1 MGIELYKHN
10 KVAYEKV
17 EKMFETENRVA
28 VVHPT
33 GSGKSFISLK
43 WLYENR
49 DKKCLFLAPTLAI
62 KDQLVRHIINNG
74 LELSD
79 FKNLEF
85 AIYPNFASITDD
97 FLNEHHYDC
106 VVLDEFHR
114 CGATEWSKGINKL
127 LNHNP
132 NIKVLGVSATP
143 IRYLDDNRNMAEELF
158 HGNIASEIS
167 LAEAMA
173 KGILPVPTYIQG
185 IYSFQEDLEK
195 FQSRIDRLTDEEAKN
210 KFQELLNQ
218 AKKKLENADGLEEI
232 FKKHITQANGK
243 YIVFCKDTAHMQL
256 MMAEAKKWFKD
267 INPNIEMYSV
277 SSYQS
282 NEANQ
287 QIIDT
292 FEKANNDNI
301 KFLFSV
307 EMLNE
312 GLHVSDISGVIMLR
326 PTSSPIIYMQQLG
339 RALSVG
345 HNSEPIVFDIVN
357 NVKCYDAISEIY
369 DEVKKLIKKP
379 NDIPSENGSFGDD
392 DEDIDKSV
400 LDRFR
405 IFDEAKE
412 FADILQE
419 INTQYDNYITQ
430 VRENRLKEQE
440 FKDWLKSLTNEQLY
454 NFYCHNEDLEK
465 EKKQIYDDYKK
476 GIVKIPIMSNI
487 SNKLSGVS
495 NLNFER
501 ITALQFNEVSQLIL
515 DGAYLYDDEV
525 KQALWK
531 IFKSNMPDIT
541 EEMFEEKYR
550 SLFLFPRLTQ
560 VIEIEKYKARLLD
573 GKTNKDIY
581 NLVVNSEEIQELLN
595 KLNEDLENGIIKIPT
610 PRGLANTLRGTFFA
624 NLFPTEDFVEITT
637 KLVNGAN
644 LYDEEIKQLFREIT
658 IKNLKDKYNED
669 KFEERYN
676 ALFRSQNIIR
686 QVALEKAKADIINN
700 KSYQEIYEIIIKN
713 KDLQEIKENIST
725 EFMQGTF
732 KRSVLGNISTAFRM
746 ASTINRQTVNTVCF
760 NEISQLLLDG
770 ANLYDDDIKIK
781 LEEIFMSSFPEL
793 TKKMFEEKYQ
803 SMMFSKYLINTI
815 ETEKHKT
822 SIINTMTPEE
832 VYKHFASV
840 EAITEAKE
848 KIRLEL
854 EKGNFPTRRISD
866 IVNNLANGSVI
877 QKDIIRD
884 SSFNEIRDML
894 LSGIPFYSDEV
905 KEKLREVYK
914 SNYPDITEEKF
925 EEKYRNYLVNY
936 KLIESIE
943 LERYKT
949 ELTGN
954 LGYQKLYETVSSN
967 IDIEAEKKQIDEM
980 LDRGEIPVLMARPI
994 NQAFRSGIFADITDQ
1009 ILDGAN
1015 LYDENIREQMLK
1027 ILQENDFASADKTPE
1042 EKYIQLLKKEKLVRV
1057 IEIEKYKKSKLDVIT
1072 DQQLYEIVKSGLDIN
1087 EEKASLE
1094 TEFSNG
1100 VVPKVIKYNICHALS
1115 VVIKSKKIKTK
1126 DSEFSD
1132 IADRILN
1139 GANLYDEDIKQDYIR
1154 ILQSVLPMTEE
1165 EALDRY
1171 RTKLANPVVVK
1182 NIEIERIKVSINV
1195 ASKNLVGKK

>member
-10 KVAYEKV
+10 KIAYEKV
-17 EKMFETENRVA
+17 EKMFEKENRVA

-43 WLYENR
+43 WLYDNR

-62 KDQLVRHIINNG
+62 RDQLIRHIQSNG

-97 FLNEHHYDC
+97 FLKEHHYDC

-127 LNHNP
+127 LTHNP

-158 HGNIASEIS
+158 HGNVASEIS

-185 IYSFQEDLEK
+185 IYSFQEDLDK

-210 KFQELLNQ
+210 RFQDLLNQ
-218 AKKKLENADGLEEI
+218 AKKRLENADGLEEI
-232 FKKHITQANGK
+232 FKKHITQTSGK
-243 YIVFCKDTAHMQL
+243 YIVFCKDTAHMRL
-256 MMAEAKKWFKD
+256 MMEETKKWFQD
-267 INPNIEMYSV
+267 INPNIDMYSV

-292 FEKANNDNI
+292 FERANNSHI

-379 NDIPSENGSFGDD
+379 HDIPNDNGTFGTD
-392 DEDIDKSV
+392 DEDLDQSV

-419 INTQYDNYITQ
+419 INNQYDNYVAQI
-430 VRENRLKEQE
+430 RENRLKEQE
-440 FKDWLKSLTNEQLY
+440 FKDWLKSLTNEELY
-454 NFYCHNEDLEK
+454 NFHCHNEELEK
-465 EKKQIYDDYKK
+465 EKKQIYEDFKN
-476 GIVKIPIMSNI
+476 GFVKIPIMSNI
-487 SNKLSGVS
+487 SSKLSGVS

-501 ITALQFNEVSQLIL
+501 ISPIQFNDVAQLIL
-515 DGAYLYDDEV
+515 DGAYLYDEEV
-525 KQALWK
+525 KQALWEV
-531 IFKSNMPDIT
+531 FKRNMPDIT

-550 SLFLFPRLTQ
+550 SLFTYSKLTQ

-595 KLNEDLENGIIKIPT
+595 QVNADLENGIIKIPS

-637 KLVNGAN
+637 RLVNGAN
-644 LYDEEIKQLFREIT
+644 LYDEEIKNLFREIS
-658 IKNLKDKYNED
+658 IKNLKEKFDEK

-676 ALFRSQNIIR
+676 ALFRSQNIIG
-686 QVALEKAKADIINN
+686 QVALEKAKADVINN

-713 KDLQEIKENIST
+713 KDLLEIKENIST
-725 EFMQGTF
+725 EFMQGIF
-732 KRSVLGNISTAFRM
+732 KRTVVGNISNAFRM
-746 ASTINRQTVNTVCF
+746 VSSVNKQNVNAILF
-760 NEISQLLLDG
+760 NEISQLILDG
-770 ANLYDDDIKIK
+770 ANLYDDNIKPLLK
-781 LEEIFMSSFPEL
+781 EIFISSFPEI
-793 TKKMFEEKYQ
+793 TEEKFEEKYH
-803 SMMFSKYLINTI
+803 SMMLSKYLINAI
-815 ETEKHKT
+815 ETEKHKI
-822 SIINTMTPEE
+822 SIISSMTPEE
-832 VYKHFASV
+832 VYKHFASI
-840 EAITEAKE
+840 ETITSAKE
-848 KIRLEL
+848 QIRLDL
-854 EKGNFPTRRISD
+854 EKGIFPARRLAD
-866 IVNNLANGSVI
+866 IVNGLANGSVI
-877 QKDIIRD
+877 QKSIIKD
-884 SSFNEIRDML
+884 SAFNEIRDML
-894 LSGIPFYSDEV
+894 LSGTPFYSDEI
-905 KEKLREVYK
+905 KDKLREVYK

-936 KLIESIE
+936 KLIEAIE

-967 IDIEAEKKQIDEM
+967 IDIEEDKKKIDDM
-980 LDRGEIPVLMARPI
+980 LARGEIPVLMARPI

-1015 LYDENIREQMLK
+1015 LYDDNIREQMLK
-1027 ILQENDFASADKTPE
+1027 ILEENDFASADKTPE
-1042 EKYIQLLKKEKLVRV
+1042 EKYIQLLKKEKLVKV
-1057 IEIEKYKKSKLDVIT
+1057 IEIEKYKKSKLDLIT
-1072 DQQLYEIVKSGLDIN
+1072 DQQLYEIVKSGVDIS
-1087 EEKASLE
+1087 EEKTALE
-1094 TEFSNG
+1094 SELATG
-1100 VVPKVIKYNICHALS
+1100 TVPKVVKYNICHALA

-1154 ILQSVLPMTEE
+1154 ILQSVLPMSEK

-1171 RTKLANPVVVK
+1171 RTKLANPVVIK
-1182 NIEIERIKVSINV
+1182 NIELERLKASMNV
-1195 ASKNLVGKK
+1195 ASKNSVGRK

>member
-1 MGIELYKHN
+1 MGVELYKHN

-17 EKMFETENRVA
+17 EKMFEKENRVA

-43 WLYENR
+43 WLYDNR

-62 KDQLVRHIINNG
+62 RDQLIRHIKSSG

-85 AIYPNFASITDD
+85 AIYPNFASITDE
-97 FLNEHHYDC
+97 FLEQHHYDC

-127 LNHNP
+127 LNHNQ

-185 IYSFQEDLEK
+185 IYSFQEDLDK
-195 FQSRIDRLTDEEAKN
+195 FQSRIDRLTDENAKSR
-210 KFQELLNQ
+210 FQDLLNQ
-218 AKKKLENADGLEEI
+218 AKKRLENADGLEEI
-232 FKKHITQANGK
+232 FKKHITDPSGK
-243 YIVFCKDTAHMQL
+243 YIVFCKDTAHMRL
-256 MMAEAKKWFKD
+256 MMEETKKWFKD
-267 INPNIEMYSV
+267 INPNIDMYSV

-282 NEANQ
+282 NETNQ

-292 FEKANNDNI
+292 FEKANNGNI

-357 NVKCYDAISEIY
+357 NVKCYDAINEIY

-379 NDIPSENGSFGDD
+379 HDIPNDNKTLGSN
-392 DEDIDKSV
+392 DEDIDQSI
-400 LDRFR
+400 LDRFK

-419 INTQYDNYITQ
+419 INNQYDKYVAQ

-440 FKDWLKSLTNEQLY
+440 FKDWLKTLTNEELY
-454 NFYCHNEDLEK
+454 NFHCHNEELKK
-465 EKKQIYDDYKK
+465 EKKKIY
-476 GIVKIPIMSNI
+476 
-487 SNKLSGVS
+487 
-495 NLNFER
+495 
-501 ITALQFNEVSQLIL
+501 
-515 DGAYLYDDEV
+515 
-525 KQALWK
+525 
-531 IFKSNMPDIT
+531 
-541 EEMFEEKYR
+541 
-550 SLFLFPRLTQ
+550 
-560 VIEIEKYKARLLD
+560 
-573 GKTNKDIY
+573 
-581 NLVVNSEEIQELLN
+581 
-595 KLNEDLENGIIKIPT
+595 EDLENGIIKIPS

-624 NLFPTEDFVEITT
+624 NLFPTEDFVAITT
-637 KLVNGAN
+637 ELINGAN
-644 LYDEEIKQLFREIT
+644 LYDEKIKNLFRQVS
-658 IKNLKDKYNED
+658 IKNLKEKYDEN

-676 ALFRSQNIIR
+676 ALFRSQNIIG
-686 QVALEKAKADIINN
+686 QVALEKVKADIINN
-700 KSYQEIYEIIIKN
+700 KSNQEIYKIIIKN
-713 KDLQEIKENIST
+713 KDLLEIKEKISS
-725 EFMQGTF
+725 EFMQGIF
-732 KRSVLGNISTAFRM
+732 NRAVVGNISNAFRSV
-746 ASTINRQTVNTVCF
+746 STIDKQYINAVNF
-760 NEISQLLLDG
+760 NEISQLILDG
-770 ANLYDDDIKIK
+770 ANLYDDNVKVLLQK
-781 LEEIFMSSFPEL
+781 IFMDSFPRL
-793 TKKMFEEKYQ
+793 TKEMFEEKYQ
-803 SMMFSKYLINTI
+803 TLMFSKSLINAI
-815 ETEKHKT
+815 ETEKHKI
-822 SIINTMTPEE
+822 SIISTMTPEE
-832 VYKHFASV
+832 VYKHFASI
-840 EAITEAKE
+840 ETITSAKE
-848 KIRLEL
+848 KIKLDL
-854 EKGNFPTRRISD
+854 EKGIFPTRRLAD
-866 IVNNLANGSVI
+866 IVNNLSNGSVI
-877 QKDIIRD
+877 QKEIIKD

-894 LSGIPFYSDEV
+894 LSGTPFYSDII
-905 KEKLREVYK
+905 KDKLREVYR
-914 SNYPDITEEKF
+914 SNYPNITEDKF

-943 LERYKT
+943 LERCKT

-967 IDIEAEKKQIDEM
+967 IDIEEEKKKIDDM
-980 LDRGEIPVLMARPI
+980 LSRGEIPVLMARPI
-994 NQAFRSGIFADITDQ
+994 NQAFRSGIFADITEQ

-1015 LYDENIREQMLK
+1015 LYDDNIREQMMK

-1072 DQQLYEIVKSGLDIN
+1072 DKQLYEIVKSNVDIS
-1087 EEKASLE
+1087 EEKATLE
-1094 TEFSNG
+1094 TELANG
-1100 VVPKVIKYNICHALS
+1100 IVPKVVKYNICHSLS

-1126 DSEFSD
+1126 DSEFSN
-1132 IADRILN
+1132 IADRLLN
-1139 GANLYDEDIKQDYIR
+1139 GANLYDDDIKQEYIH
-1154 ILQSVLPMTEE
+1154 ILQSVLSMTEK
-1165 EALDRY
+1165 EAFDRY
-1171 RTKLANPVVVK
+1171 RTKLSNPVVIK
-1182 NIEIERIKVSINV
+1182 SIELEKAKVSMNIAN
-1195 ASKNLVGKK
+1195 KNSVGRK

>member
-1 MGIELYKHN
+1 MGVELYKHN

-17 EKMFETENRVA
+17 EKMFEKENRVA

-43 WLYENR
+43 WLYDNR

-62 KDQLVRHIINNG
+62 RDQLIRHIKSSG

-85 AIYPNFASITDD
+85 AIYPNFASITDE
-97 FLNEHHYDC
+97 FLEQHHYDC

-185 IYSFQEDLEK
+185 IYSFQEDLDK
-195 FQSRIDRLTDEEAKN
+195 FQARIDRLTDEDAKSR
-210 KFQELLNQ
+210 FQDLLNQ
-218 AKKKLENADGLEEI
+218 AKKRLENADGLEEI
-232 FKKHITQANGK
+232 FKKHITDPSGK
-243 YIVFCKDTAHMQL
+243 YIVFCKDTAHMRL
-256 MMAEAKKWFKD
+256 MMEETKKWFKD
-267 INPNIEMYSV
+267 INPNIDMYSV

-282 NEANQ
+282 NETNQ

-292 FEKANNDNI
+292 FEKANNGNI

-357 NVKCYDAISEIY
+357 NVKCYDAINEIY
-369 DEVKKLIKKP
+369 DEVKKSIKKP
-379 NDIPSENGSFGDD
+379 HDIPNDNKTLGSN
-392 DEDIDKSV
+392 DEDIDQSV
-400 LDRFR
+400 LDRFK

-419 INTQYDNYITQ
+419 INNQYDKYVAQ

-440 FKDWLKSLTNEQLY
+440 FKDWLKTLTNEELY
-454 NFYCHNEDLEK
+454 NFHCHNEELEK
-465 EKKQIYDDYKK
+465 EKKKIYEDFKN
-476 GIVKIPIMSNI
+476 GIIKIPIMSNI
-487 SNKLSGVS
+487 SSKLSGVS

-501 ITALQFNEVSQLIL
+501 ISPIQFNEVSQLIL

-531 IFKSNMPDIT
+531 VFKKNIPNIT
-541 EEMFEEKYR
+541 EEIFEEKYR
-550 SLFLFPRLTQ
+550 SLFTYSKLTQ
-560 VIEIEKYKARLLD
+560 VIEIEKYKARLLV

-581 NLVVNSEEIQELLN
+581 NIVVNTEEIQEQLK
-595 KLNEDLENGIIKIPT
+595 KLNEDLENGIIKIPS

-624 NLFPTEDFVEITT
+624 NLFPTEDFVAITT
-637 KLVNGAN
+637 ELINGAN
-644 LYDEEIKQLFREIT
+644 LYDDNVKVL
-658 IKNLKDKYNED
+658 
-669 KFEERYN
+669 
-676 ALFRSQNIIR
+676 
-686 QVALEKAKADIINN
+686 
-700 KSYQEIYEIIIKN
+700 
-713 KDLQEIKENIST
+713 LQK
-725 EFMQGTF
+725 
-732 KRSVLGNISTAFRM
+732 
-746 ASTINRQTVNTVCF
+746 
-760 NEISQLLLDG
+760 
-770 ANLYDDDIKIK
+770 
-781 LEEIFMSSFPEL
+781 IFMDSFPRL
-793 TKKMFEEKYQ
+793 TKEMFEEKYQ
-803 SMMFSKYLINTI
+803 TIMFSKSLINAI
-815 ETEKHKT
+815 ETEKHKI
-822 SIINTMTPEE
+822 SIISTMTPEE
-832 VYKHFASV
+832 VYKHFASI
-840 EAITEAKE
+840 ETITSAKE
-848 KIRLEL
+848 KIKLDL
-854 EKGNFPTRRISD
+854 EKGIFPTRRLAD

-877 QKDIIRD
+877 QKEIIKD

-894 LSGIPFYSDEV
+894 LSGTPFYSDII
-905 KEKLREVYK
+905 KDKLREVYR
-914 SNYPDITEEKF
+914 SNYPNITEDKF

-943 LERYKT
+943 LERYKI

-967 IDIEAEKKQIDEM
+967 IDIEEEKKKIDDM
-980 LDRGEIPVLMARPI
+980 LSRGEIPVLMARPI
-994 NQAFRSGIFADITDQ
+994 NQAFRSGIFADITEQ

-1015 LYDENIREQMLK
+1015 LYDDNIREQMMK

-1042 EKYIQLLKKEKLVRV
+1042 EKYIQLLKKEKLVKV

-1072 DQQLYEIVKSGLDIN
+1072 DKQLYEIVKSNVDIS
-1087 EEKASLE
+1087 EEKATLE
-1094 TEFSNG
+1094 TELANG
-1100 VVPKVIKYNICHALS
+1100 IIPKVVKYNICHSLS

-1126 DSEFSD
+1126 DSEFSN
-1132 IADRILN
+1132 IADRLLN
-1139 GANLYDEDIKQDYIR
+1139 GANLYDDDIKQEYIH
-1154 ILQSVLPMTEE
+1154 ILQSVLSMTEK
-1165 EALDRY
+1165 EAFDRY
-1171 RTKLANPVVVK
+1171 RTKLSNPVVIK
-1182 NIEIERIKVSINV
+1182 SIELEKAKVSMNIAN
-1195 ASKNLVGKK
+1195 KNSVGRK